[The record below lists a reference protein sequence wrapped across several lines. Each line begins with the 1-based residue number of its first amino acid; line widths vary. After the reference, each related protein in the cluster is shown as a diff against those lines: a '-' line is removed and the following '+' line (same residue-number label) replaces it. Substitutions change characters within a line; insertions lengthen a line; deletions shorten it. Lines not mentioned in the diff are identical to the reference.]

1 MTRLQLFKTLN
12 IRVGMVQNFFIVKK
26 NDEKNKRE
34 RERKSMMQERKLA
47 GSWFKEKSTKYIQI
61 ERKGIQRNIY
71 GKER

>member
-1 MTRLQLFKTLN
+1 MREQA
-12 IRVGMVQNFFIVKK
+12 R
-26 NDEKNKRE
+26 ERERE